1 MKSYQFLLLFCLLQI
16 SLSEK
21 PLDTESPDNP
31 LVFNALF
38 KNLKDEWTRTMSDFV
53 SQYIYMVPVP
63 YKTPV
68 DFFENITIVPCLM
81 RGAFL
86 LEEANTEKDVIDFS
100 IIAPNKTTIFHSV
113 SYGAIFNLNLTEK
126 GLYTILF
133 NNRALGREVKPTLI
147 MNSGQNLVL
156 EKEQLSESE
165 KKLDS
170 LLGILQKFEQDNRL
184 NRGFR
189 RKGEK
194 QLSSTNTL
202 FYIFSL
208 IETIVLIGV
217 SAWQYYYLK
226 HLFEIKG
233 SL

>member
-1 MKSYQFLLLFCLLQI
+1 M
-16 SLSEK
+16 
-21 PLDTESPDNP
+21 
-31 LVFNALF
+31 
-38 KNLKDEWTRTMSDFV
+38 
-53 SQYIYMVPVP
+53 
-63 YKTPV
+63 
-68 DFFENITIVPCLM
+68 
-81 RGAFL
+81 
-86 LEEANTEKDVIDFS
+86 
-100 IIAPNKTTIFHSV
+100 
-113 SYGAIFNLNLTEK
+113 
-126 GLYTILF
+126 
-133 NNRALGREVKPTLI
+133 
-147 MNSGQNLVL
+147 
-156 EKEQLSESE
+156 
-165 KKLDS
+165 DS

-226 HLFEIKG
+226 HLFEVKG